1 MNDIIIKLG
10 ECVEFGKISLASPYP
25 PAMKG
30 QPGADELTR
39 EALESGLS
47 PQSVLNDALIPA
59 MNRVGNK
66 FTEGKIFVPQMLLS
80 AKAMNSAMKHLKPY
94 FQNGEIKRKG
104 VFVIGTV
111 MGDLHDIGKNLTGMM
126 VEGSGWEV
134 IDLGTDVPA
143 EKYIQALDEHP
154 GAVCG
159 MSALLTTTMS
169 NMQPMIATIRAKY
182 PETKVV
188 VGGAPLNAN
197 FAQRI
202 GADAYARD
210 PQDNINWL
218 ELIVACNSASCA
230 YRNIR
235 RKNQ

>member
-1 MNDIIIKLG
+1 MNDIISKLG
-10 ECVEFGKISLASPYP
+10 ECVEFGKINLASPYP
-25 PAMKG
+25 PTMKG
-30 QPGADELTR
+30 LPGADELTR
-39 EALESGLS
+39 EALENGIS
-47 PQSVLNDALIPA
+47 PQSILSESLIPA

-94 FQNGEIKRKG
+94 FQSGEIKRKG

-126 VEGSGWEV
+126 VEGAGWEV
-134 IDLGTDVPA
+134 IDLGTDA
-143 EKYIQALDEHP
+143 EKYIDTLNQHP
-154 GAVCG
+154 GAICG

-169 NMQPMIATIRAKY
+169 NMQPMIASIREKH
-182 PETKVV
+182 PDTKVI
-188 VGGAPLNAN
+188 VGGAPLNAT
-197 FAQRI
+197 FAQEI

-218 ELIVACNSASCA
+218 DSIVA
-230 YRNIR
+230 
-235 RKNQ
+235 

>member
-169 NMQPMIATIRAKY
+169 NMQPMIASIRAKY
-182 PETKVV
+182 PDTKVV
-188 VGGAPLNAN
+188 VGGAPLNAD

-218 ELIVACNSASCA
+218 ELTVACNSASCA

>member
-1 MNDIIIKLG
+1 
-10 ECVEFGKISLASPYP
+10 
-25 PAMKG
+25 
-30 QPGADELTR
+30 
-39 EALESGLS
+39 
-47 PQSVLNDALIPA
+47 

-80 AKAMNSAMKHLKPY
+80 AKAMNSAMKHLKPF

-188 VGGAPLNAN
+188 VGGAPLNAE
-197 FAQRI
+197 FAQKI

-218 ELIVACNSASCA
+218 ESIVA
-230 YRNIR
+230 
-235 RKNQ
+235 

>member
-169 NMQPMIATIRAKY
+169 NMQPMIASIRAKY
-182 PETKVV
+182 PDTKVV
-188 VGGAPLNAN
+188 VGGAPLNAD
-197 FAQRI
+197 FAQSI

>member
-80 AKAMNSAMKHLKPY
+80 AKAMNSAMKHLKPF

-188 VGGAPLNAN
+188 VGGAPLNAE
-197 FAQRI
+197 FAQKI

>member
-143 EKYIQALDEHP
+143 EKYIQALDENP

-182 PETKVV
+182 PDTKVV
-188 VGGAPLNAN
+188 VGGAPLNAE

>member
-1 MNDIIIKLG
+1 MNDIISKLG
-10 ECVEFGKISLASPYP
+10 ECVEFGKINLASPYP

-30 QPGADELTR
+30 LPGADELTR
-39 EALESGLS
+39 EALENGIS
-47 PQSVLNDALIPA
+47 PQSILSEALIPA

-94 FQNGEIKRKG
+94 FQSGEIKRKG

-126 VEGSGWEV
+126 VEGAGWEV

-143 EKYIQALDEHP
+143 EKYIDTLNRHP
-154 GAVCG
+154 GAICG

-169 NMQPMIATIRAKY
+169 NMQPMIASIREKH
-182 PETKVV
+182 PDTKVI
-188 VGGAPLNAN
+188 VGGAPLNAA
-197 FAQRI
+197 FAQEI

-218 ELIVACNSASCA
+218 DSIVA
-230 YRNIR
+230 
-235 RKNQ
+235 

>member
-143 EKYIQALDEHP
+143 EKYIQALDENP

-188 VGGAPLNAN
+188 VGGAPLNAD

-235 RKNQ
+235 RNQ

>member
-1 MNDIIIKLG
+1 MANQTQRPDTALHNTSHLMQYHDLIESIVAAMDARDAYTAKHSDRVADMVL
-10 ECVEFGKISLASPYP
+10 VLATALDLSE
-25 PAMKG
+25 
-30 QPGADELTR
+30 DET
-39 EALESGLS
+39 
-47 PQSVLNDALIPA
+47 
-59 MNRVGNK
+59 
-66 FTEGKIFVPQMLLS
+66 TLLHM
-80 AKAMNSAMKHLKPY
+80 AAH
-94 FQNGEIKRKG
+94 
-104 VFVIGTV
+104 
-111 MGDLHDIGKNLTGMM
+111 LHDIGKNLTGMM

-188 VGGAPLNAN
+188 VGGAPLNAE
-197 FAQRI
+197 FAQKI

-218 ELIVACNSASCA
+218 ESIVA
-230 YRNIR
+230 
-235 RKNQ
+235 